1 MKSKSVKLLHDQLH
15 KAYHGGHIP
24 KDVYLQILFSL
35 KKTHQQ
41 RLEILEKIAFIM
53 PKRKE
58 PVSDLEQKIVELNI
72 MLVEKFGDIDAVTAI
87 VEKVFNTIAEESKE
101 KDLFNGI
108 VNHFKYLAELLREN
122 PEFLEIIAE
131 RNSYK
136 KM

>member
-1 MKSKSVKLLHDQLH
+1 MKSKSVKLLHDQLQ
-15 KAYHGGHIP
+15 KAYHEGHIP
-24 KDVYLQILFSL
+24 KDIYLQILFSL
-35 KKTHQQ
+35 RKTHRE

-72 MLVEKFGDIDAVTAI
+72 MLVEKFGDIDSVSAI
-87 VEKVFNTIAEESKE
+87 VEKVFNTIPGESNQKE
-101 KDLFNGI
+101 LFNGV
-108 VNHFKYLAELLREN
+108 VNHFKFLAELLREN